1 MVSELVYRAG
11 MSLHRKSRSGLSIQ
25 FGRWERWECFC
36 LSAFS
41 FFFSFLLLR
50 SSLIS
55 TMVRPTGASTSHV
68 PISELCWRVF
78 TGRGH
83 DDVMSI
89 GFARC
94 ITRLLIR
101 WKSTMPIQ
109 IWSWLNSVS
118 VSGTAASPTHLRPP
132 RAFPSSSLHLVR
144 VPADIGTGAVV
155 LKDFQL
161 VVHFLFVVPWNFL
174 SSFYGAAMDLLSS
187 WLLLNHAQ
195 EGCTPSS
202 YISSDSYWLV
212 ATPRL
217 HSTVQQEFRLLNR
230 HVWRNSIYIS
240 PFFPTFFFFITIA
253 HPATIQLL
261 YPSHSISPP
270 VRVLERASQV
280 WPALVL
286 LVAAACM
293 YTHFS

>member
-55 TMVRPTGASTSHV
+55 TMVRPTGTSTSHV

-174 SSFYGAAMDLLSS
+174 SSFYGAAKWTCWAAGFSWTTPRKAVHQARTYPLIPIGWWPHQGCTVQCSRSFVFWIDTCDATAYIFHLSFLLSFF
-187 WLLLNHAQ
+187 LL
-195 EGCTPSS
+195 P
-202 YISSDSYWLV
+202 
-212 ATPRL
+212 
-217 HSTVQQEFRLLNR
+217 
-230 HVWRNSIYIS
+230 
-240 PFFPTFFFFITIA
+240 
-253 HPATIQLL
+253 
-261 YPSHSISPP
+261 
-270 VRVLERASQV
+270 
-280 WPALVL
+280 
-286 LVAAACM
+286 
-293 YTHFS
+293 